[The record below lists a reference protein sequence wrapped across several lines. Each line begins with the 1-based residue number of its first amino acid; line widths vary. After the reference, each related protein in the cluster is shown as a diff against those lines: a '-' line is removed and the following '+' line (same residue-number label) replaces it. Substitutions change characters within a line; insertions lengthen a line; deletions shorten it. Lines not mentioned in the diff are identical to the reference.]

1 MLGLLIYKMV
11 LKKHLPYGVIED
23 FNKKVYVNH
32 SYKLMDDSEQY
43 LASIITV
50 TLGVFVMWKEGK
62 C

>member
-1 MLGLLIYKMV
+1 MELLK
-11 LKKHLPYGVIED
+11 D

-50 TLGVFVMWKEGK
+50 TLGVFAM
-62 C
+62 

>member
-1 MLGLLIYKMV
+1 MELLK
-11 LKKHLPYGVIED
+11 D

-50 TLGVFVMWKEGK
+50 TLGVFVM
-62 C
+62 